1 MNIFAHELAKLLA
14 DHGKVL
20 GSLYGLHSATHQLF
34 PNKVTRLKRSLE
46 EDITATLSAEELELV
61 ASWLGWDLAGAEIRR
76 LRAALVAE
84 SVRHLL
90 GGRMNRD
97 QALKL
102 GEMTFQLLLDQEPEE
117 FLTLREELLAG
128 IRGGIPSEQTERSI
142 LDVVFRGG
150 SQPTDPEAAQTEQAL
165 EPAVQTYE
173 QGALWL
179 EVARETSDPG
189 LRLGYLAQARTLLAR
204 ARDLAT
210 NAPTQAIGT
219 TQQQEW
225 LTIIESALSEA
236 SLLP

>member
-1 MNIFAHELAKLLA
+1 MNIFARELAKLLA

-61 ASWLGWDLAGAEIRR
+61 ARWLGWDLAGAEIRR

-117 FLTLREELLAG
+117 FLTLRDELLAG
-128 IRGGIPSEQTERSI
+128 IRGGIPSEQTERGAFFGVI
-142 LDVVFRGG
+142 RGG
-150 SQPTDPEAAQTEQAL
+150 GQPTEPEVAQIEQAL

-179 EVARETSDPG
+179 EVARETNDQG
-189 LRLGYLAQARTLLAR
+189 IRQGYLAQARTLLAL
-204 ARDLAT
+204 AKDLAT
-210 NAPTQAIGT
+210 NAQTIAIGT
-219 TQQQEW
+219 TQQREW
-225 LTIIESALSEA
+225 LTIMEAALSEA
-236 SLLP
+236 SRLR

>member
-1 MNIFAHELAKLLA
+1 MNIFARELAKLLA

-46 EDITATLSAEELELV
+46 QNITATLSAEELELV
-61 ASWLGWDLAGAEIRR
+61 AGWLRWDLAGAEIRR

-128 IRGGIPSEQTERSI
+128 IRGGVPSEQHERGT
-142 LDVVFRGG
+142 LDVVLRGG
-150 SQPTDPEAAQTEQAL
+150 SQSTDLEASEIEQAL
-165 EPAVQTYE
+165 EPAGQPYE

-189 LRLGYLAQARTLLAR
+189 LRLGYLAQACTLLAL

-210 NAPTQAIGT
+210 NAPTIASGT
-219 TQQQEW
+219 MQQQEW
-225 LTIIESALSEA
+225 LSIMEAALDEA
-236 SLLP
+236 ALLR

>member
-1 MNIFAHELAKLLA
+1 MA
-14 DHGKVL
+14 G
-20 GSLYGLHSATHQLF
+20 
-34 PNKVTRLKRSLE
+34 
-46 EDITATLSAEELELV
+46 
-61 ASWLGWDLAGAEIRR
+61 WLGWDLAGAEIRR

-128 IRGGIPSEQTERSI
+128 IRGGILSEQHERST
-142 LDVVFRGG
+142 LDVVIRGG
-150 SQPTDPEAAQTEQAL
+150 SQPTDPEATQVAQAL
-165 EPAVQTYE
+165 ESAVQTYE

-179 EVARETSDPG
+179 EVARETSDRS
-189 LRLGYLAQARTLLAR
+189 LRLGYLAQARALLAL

-210 NAPTQAIGT
+210 NAPTIASGT

-225 LTIIESALSEA
+225 LTIMEAALGEA
-236 SLLP
+236 SLMR

>member
-1 MNIFAHELAKLLA
+1 M
-14 DHGKVL
+14 
-20 GSLYGLHSATHQLF
+20 
-34 PNKVTRLKRSLE
+34 
-46 EDITATLSAEELELV
+46 
-61 ASWLGWDLAGAEIRR
+61 RR

-102 GEMTFQLLLDQEPEE
+102 GEMTFRLLLDQEPEE
-117 FLTLREELLAG
+117 FLTLREELLTG
-128 IRGGIPSEQTERSI
+128 IRGGIPSEQTERGT
-142 LDVVFRGG
+142 LDVVLRGG
-150 SQPTDPEAAQTEQAL
+150 SQSIDLEASEIEQAL

-179 EVARETSDPG
+179 EVARETSDRS
-189 LRLGYLAQARTLLAR
+189 LRLGYLAQACALLAL

-210 NAPTQAIGT
+210 NAPTIASGT

-225 LTIIESALSEA
+225 LMIMEAALDEA
-236 SLLP
+236 SLLR